1 MLKRIS
7 AIFRANANAGF
18 ATQPAEDPRLLLD
31 RSYDQQVDMLR
42 DVKRGVVEV
51 TAARRRLELQAEQL
65 RSQLPEFESRALAS
79 VQAGRDDLARAA
91 LERKAGAEARIRDF
105 EAQIGKLRAEE
116 EGLAAAERRL
126 QAKLDAFR
134 TQKEVLKAQF
144 AAAQASARISE
155 AVTGLSEEG
164 TDVAYAVRRAEEH
177 TAQLR
182 ARGRALEDLV
192 EEGVLKDHL
201 DDRDAFDREFD
212 ALLRETNIEA
222 DLDRLRTQ
230 AVTVERPRQI
240 EGPAG
245 GGA

>member
-7 AIFRANANAGF
+7 AIFRANANAGV
-18 ATQPAEDPRLLLD
+18 ATQPAEDPRVLLD
-31 RSYDQQVDMLR
+31 RSYDQQIEMLR
-42 DVKRGVVEV
+42 EVKRGVVEV

-65 RSQLPEFESRALAS
+65 RTQLPEFEARALES
-79 VQAGRDDLARAA
+79 VRAGRDDLARVA
-91 LERKAGAEARIRDF
+91 LERKAGAEVRIRDF
-105 EAQIGKLRAEE
+105 EAQVEKLRAEE
-116 EGLAAAERRL
+116 DGLAAAERRL

-134 TQKEVLKAQF
+134 TQKEVLKAQY
-144 AAAQASARISE
+144 AAAEASARINE

-192 EEGVLKDHL
+192 DEGVLKDHL
-201 DDRDAFDREFD
+201 DDRDVFDREFD
-212 ALLRETNIEA
+212 ALMRETSIES
-222 DLDRLRTQ
+222 DLERLRAQ

-240 EGPAG
+240 EGPTG